1 MYMLSFRT
9 VIVTVCERTGEGCD
23 AVYLSHLR
31 EGGTQNYKVVK
42 NKKGKS
48 FIFLVVP
55 SLRPMMI
62 RLGTGPSSGRITV
75 PVDHRCLLSLHYGL
89 RIGKESYG
97 EALHERQ
104 LASHPTHRFD

>member
-48 FIFLVVP
+48 FVFFGRALPQTHDDPIGDWS
-55 SLRPMMI
+55 SLREDQSP
-62 RLGTGPSSGRITV
+62 
-75 PVDHRCLLSLHYGL
+75 C
-89 RIGKESYG
+89 
-97 EALHERQ
+97 
-104 LASHPTHRFD
+104 

>member
-1 MYMLSFRT
+1 MASELASDMMLS
-9 VIVTVCERTGEGCD
+9 I
-23 AVYLSHLR
+23 YLIGGG
-31 EGGTQNYKVVK
+31 GGTQNYKVVK

-62 RLGTGPSSGRITV
+62 RLGTGPPSGRIRV

-97 EALHERQ
+97 EALHER
-104 LASHPTHRFD
+104 